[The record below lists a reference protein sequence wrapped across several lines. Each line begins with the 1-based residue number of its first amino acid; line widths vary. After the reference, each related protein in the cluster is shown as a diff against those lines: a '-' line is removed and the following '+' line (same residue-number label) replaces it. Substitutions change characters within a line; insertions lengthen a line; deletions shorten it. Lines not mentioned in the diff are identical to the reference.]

1 MAARDLVFV
10 EGIDARAVLGVDA
23 WERTGPQAVRIDL
36 AFSTDAAKAAR
47 SDDVGDAVNYR
58 TVAKA
63 ALAFAE
69 GSRFRLVETLAER
82 LAARLRRQFR
92 LRWVRVR
99 VSKPGAVRFSAV
111 VGVEVER
118 GARPR

>member
-1 MAARDLVFV
+1 MVFV
-10 EGIDARAVLGVDA
+10 EGLEARTVIGVDS

-36 AFSTDAAKAAR
+36 AFTTDAARAAR
-47 SDDVGDAVNYR
+47 TDDVKDAVNYR
-58 TVAKA
+58 SVAKA

-69 GSRFRLVETLAER
+69 ASRFRLVETLAER
-82 LAARLRRQFR
+82 IAARLRKQFR

-99 VSKPGAVRFSAV
+99 VSKPGAVRFAAT

-118 GARPR
+118 GKRPKA